1 MDWTISIV
9 TFIIGALLGYFICK
23 IQSNSDQPSEA
34 QEAKNQQLQT
44 ELDQYKQDVEQ
55 HFSSSADLL
64 NKMAQDYSKIY
75 QHMAQSQQ
83 TLLPDSEP
91 SIAPLF
97 LEETKDKSEQPSFS
111 QRPITEEPT
120 PPTAQPND
128 YVQGSHGIINQ
139 PQQSA
144 KPEKITVGSS

>member
-23 IQSNSDQPSEA
+23 IQSNSGQPSEA

-97 LEETKDKSEQPSFS
+97 LEETKEKLEHESIVQNELAE
-111 QRPITEEPT
+111 EEP
-120 PPTAQPND
+120 PQAAQPND

-139 PQQSA
+139 PNRSSQ
-144 KPEKITVGSS
+144 PEKETASSS